1 MAQEPETSNEI
12 SGQVSGN
19 AWQIGE
25 VRGDLNYTQHVHHAP
40 AQEELQLDL
49 WVLLAAVIAVVSGLT
64 MIYVVLVA
72 DQPFPLV
79 GPGVVLD
86 RAVAEPRGPLRW
98 PSTAAGVW
106 LGIWQVWSALDLF
119 SPRRQP
125 RQRDRNAAQIALWT
139 SFIPVFVALGAP
151 VVWIVLCLLATA
163 SALICLLRGPHSV
176 LRGRRLIAVLVAVV
190 ACATWF
196 VPDVVAL
203 WSDVV
208 DVPVLWGVAG
218 TLLLLVIIAVPVHA
232 VLTAPAPSAARVLR
246 SWVFCL
252 GTKIAAT
259 VLAASNAYPVPG
271 RAGLFA
277 WLLPLF
283 GVLAVLLL
291 AAAIRERASVPG
303 A

>member
-1 MAQEPETSNEI
+1 
-12 SGQVSGN
+12 
-19 AWQIGE
+19 
-25 VRGDLNYTQHVHHAP
+25 
-40 AQEELQLDL
+40 
-49 WVLLAAVIAVVSGLT
+49 

-119 SPRRQP
+119 SARRQP

-151 VVWIVLCLLATA
+151 AVWIVLCLLATA
-163 SALICLLRGPHSV
+163 SSLICLLRGPHSV